1 MRRVDRRTNALSD
14 GPTDTASYRGA
25 LSHLKKEAE
34 EKEGGRKC
42 NANRGAKKKK
52 NRQNQREQKKKQKE
66 N

>member
-1 MRRVDRRTNALSD
+1 MDRRTNALPD

-34 EKEGGRKC
+34 EKEGRRKW
-42 NANRGAKKKK
+42 NANRGAKKKKK